1 MKSHQA
7 LVFHPCGI
15 ALTVFESN
23 HLHIDIKQAPTAP
36 YINMVVRFE
45 YITLLAAF
53 LAVLPTTL
61 AIPPAHE
68 DYPQRLQQRVTA
80 ATATATSTTTANM
93 ERTTPDHEPPVS
105 PCDRFD
111 NLPEECVCSELPRHH
126 LEIECLKPF
135 QSPLFNDTVGILMDL
150 DICNAAGSQLDL
162 ELIELDYNITYTLA
176 GLHAG
181 EDSNYPIPGW
191 SIIIPGLGHV
201 GMDVAVSIAG
211 NPDMLMIKIGLNACL
226 AFAGHIVCAES
237 IPGLNLILPWY
248 ILSGSYSFGDWCE
261 TTTTTTAVSSS

>member
-15 ALTVFESN
+15 VLTVVESN
-23 HLHIDIKQAPTAP
+23 HLHIDIQQAPTAQ
-36 YINMVVRFE
+36 YITMVARFE
-45 YITLLAAF
+45 YIILLTAI
-53 LAVLPTTL
+53 LAVLPRTL
-61 AIPPAHE
+61 AIIPPVQE
-68 DYPQRLQQRVTA
+68 DYRQGQQYLA
-80 ATATATSTTTANM
+80 ASATATSTTANNM
-93 ERTTPDHEPPVS
+93 ERKAPDREPPVS

-261 TTTTTTAVSSS
+261 TTTTTTTAVSSS